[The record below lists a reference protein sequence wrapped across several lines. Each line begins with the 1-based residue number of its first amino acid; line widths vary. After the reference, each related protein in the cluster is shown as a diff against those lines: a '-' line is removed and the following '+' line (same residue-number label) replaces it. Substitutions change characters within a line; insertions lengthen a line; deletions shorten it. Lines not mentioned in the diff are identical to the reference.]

1 MARNIQNSTSGSKGR
16 SGFRLDD
23 KDEPYILDEGESPT
37 KEPVDEPP
45 RGYSSL
51 PCDPGSQVWWYRRL
65 NHQTYGIHVDWEK
78 WRGEYLQT
86 KENHPLERFPYMHEY
101 FHHITDTWEQKH
113 GLYST
118 EMDMQYQE
126 IWRKESS
133 GFKGFKS
140 GILLGEALAEDFAT
154 KILGYENNPFTRGH
168 PSYSLAVT
176 DWAACS
182 AMYAC
187 QILNGTYEIFERP
200 VSRILSSRIK
210 IHSNMTWHGAFEQYE
225 DELWTNRDGFIRDPE
240 QFTHAQDTPQ
250 SIPFYVHAC
259 FPEWHAEVIEFSS
272 RNQLSNPRFLEP

>member
-1 MARNIQNSTSGSKGR
+1 MSRNIAR
-16 SGFRLDD
+16 SSRRIGGISARQ
-23 KDEPYILDEGESPT
+23 LDEDFVFIDDEASVP
-37 KEPVDEPP
+37 EPEDEHP
-45 RGYSSL
+45 GHHSTL
-51 PCDPGSQVWWYRRL
+51 PCDPERQIWWYSRL

-78 WRGEYLQT
+78 WRGEYLQI
-86 KENHPLERFPYMHEY
+86 KENHPLERFTYMHEY
-101 FHHITDTWEQKH
+101 FHHISDTWEQKH

-118 EMDMQYQE
+118 EMARQYE
-126 IWRKESS
+126 KIWEKESL
-133 GFKGFKS
+133 GREGFKS

-210 IHSNMTWHGAFEQYE
+210 IHSNMTWHGAFEMYE

-240 QFTHAQDTPQ
+240 QFTHAKDTPQ

-259 FPEWHAEVIEFSS
+259 FPEWHAEVIEFTS
-272 RNQLSNPRFLEP
+272 RNQLSKPRFFQP